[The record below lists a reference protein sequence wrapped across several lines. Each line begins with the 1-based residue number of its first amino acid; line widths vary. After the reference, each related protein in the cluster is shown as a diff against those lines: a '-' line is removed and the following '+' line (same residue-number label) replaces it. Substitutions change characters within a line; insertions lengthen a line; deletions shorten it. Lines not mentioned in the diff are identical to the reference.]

1 MNTGNH
7 RELEGIGCRPPKEY
21 SAETPAKAVDY
32 GGELRKAHLFIPGVP
47 NHQVIFPSGENED
60 G

>member
-21 SAETPAKAVDY
+21 SAETLAKAVDY
-32 GGELRKAHLFIPGVP
+32 GGVTAKGPRLHPRSPK
-47 NHQVIFPSGENED
+47 PSGHISIE
-60 G
+60 